1 MNSNSSLYNKES
13 AINHVKSLAFGR
25 KAGTEGEIR
34 TIKYIRNNLKQEGI
48 KFEIEPFLW
57 FSIWHTLRIYSI
69 CILSLIFA
77 DTLIDFFIVRFWLF
91 KLIILIIIFFFIK
104 QFVVSDISLSLY
116 TFNLYKRQTHSKQSI
131 SQNILTTVIAKQDRR
146 KRPVVIFSAHYDSL
160 SVNYSRRF
168 LIISSVSF
176 FFYTIVFYPINY
188 YGNIYFALKLIHCII
203 ILVYLTFLLTIKV
216 DNHSKGSV
224 DNASGTAILIELSKI
239 FYNKPLKNLDL
250 IFLWTGAEEVGL
262 WGSKNFCT
270 KNFNWLDKKY
280 NLDKS
285 YIINIDMVGS
295 YIGLVDQDKF
305 FKKYRHKESLNDIIT
320 LIAKKKEIP
329 LRKEKSLITFSSD
342 YMVFRNYAN
351 KLRKKPQICSFN
363 SSTDKKFIHSPKDTP
378 EKCFSKNLND
388 CIEIC
393 YFTLKKLDT
402 DLIRT

>member
-34 TIKYIRNNLKQEGI
+34 TINYIRNNLKKEGI

-57 FSIWHTLRIYSI
+57 FSIWPTLRKYSI
-69 CILSLIFA
+69 CIAFLIFA
-77 DTLIDFFIVRFWLF
+77 DSLSCLFIVRFWLF
-91 KLIILIIIFFFIK
+91 KLIIIIILFFLIK
-104 QFVVSDISLSLY
+104 QFIVSDMSLSWY
-116 TFNLYKRQTHSKQSI
+116 TFKLDKGQILSKQSI

-168 LIISSVSF
+168 LIITSVSF
-176 FFYTIVFYPINY
+176 FLYSIVYYPINY
-188 YGNIYFALKLIHCII
+188 YSDIYFAIKIIYCVI
-203 ILVYLTFLLTIKV
+203 ILVHLAILLTIKI
-216 DNHSKGSV
+216 DNQSKGSI

-239 FYNKPLKNLDL
+239 FYNKPLNNLDL

-262 WGSKNFCT
+262 WGSRNYCTRNFE
-270 KNFNWLDKKY
+270 WLNKKY

-285 YIINIDMVGS
+285 CIINIDMVGS

-305 FKKYRHKESLNDIIT
+305 FKKSIHKESLNNII
-320 LIAKKKEIP
+320 AVVAREKEIS
-329 LRKEKSLITFSSD
+329 LRKEKSLITLSSD
-342 YMVFRNYAN
+342 YIVFRNYAK
-351 KLRKKPQICSFN
+351 KLGKKMQICVFN
-363 SSTDKKFIHSPKDTP
+363 SSTDKRFIHSLKDTP

-393 YFTLKKLDT
+393 YLTLKKLDI
-402 DLIRT
+402 DLV